1 MAPTDARSGGQ
12 KPFVSIGLP
21 VYNGEDY
28 LEEALESIAAQTYRN
43 YEVIISDNASTD
55 RTADI
60 CESYAARD
68 PRIRYVRN
76 PVNIGGD
83 RNYYRCVELSRGQYF
98 LGAAHDDRFHP
109 EYLERVLAVLEADP
123 EVVFGHSRAH
133 QINGAGDVVGT
144 YEGRPFT
151 ESSRPSERLR
161 DAIDA
166 RPVIACL
173 GMIRSSVLRQM
184 PPLVPYPASDAYWQA
199 ELALHGKLVEIP
211 EVLFYR
217 RVHPNS
223 GQRIPIHERIRWSD
237 PKKAG
242 TVTFP
247 AWRRPAEYARSVMR
261 APLPLRERMSCFAEI
276 ARYLLQRE
284 RLKMLVR
291 DVRMAL
297 RTLLLRTRLGHWLA
311 SHRHRADLH

>member
-133 QINGAGDVVGT
+133 QINGAKPRARV
-144 YEGRPFT
+144 
-151 ESSRPSERLR
+151 ERR
-161 DAIDA
+161 HN
-166 RPVIACL
+166 
-173 GMIRSSVLRQM
+173 IRM
-184 PPLVPYPASDAYWQA
+184 P
-199 ELALHGKLVEIP
+199 
-211 EVLFYR
+211 
-217 RVHPNS
+217 
-223 GQRIPIHERIRWSD
+223 
-237 PKKAG
+237 
-242 TVTFP
+242 
-247 AWRRPAEYARSVMR
+247 
-261 APLPLRERMSCFAEI
+261 
-276 ARYLLQRE
+276 
-284 RLKMLVR
+284 
-291 DVRMAL
+291 
-297 RTLLLRTRLGHWLA
+297 
-311 SHRHRADLH
+311 

>member
-1 MAPTDARSGGQ
+1 MGPTDARSEGR

-28 LEEALESIAAQTYRN
+28 LQEALDSIAAQTYRN
-43 YEVIISDNASTD
+43 YEVVVSDNASTD

-68 PRIRYVRN
+68 PRIRYFRN

-83 RNYYRCVELSRGQYF
+83 RNFYRSFELSRGEYF

-161 DAIDA
+161 DAIGM

-237 PKKAG
+237 PTKAG

-276 ARYLLQRE
+276 GRYLGRRE
-284 RLKMLVR
+284 RLRMLAK
-291 DVRMAL
+291 DIRMAL
-297 RTLLLRTRLGHWLA
+297 RTLLLRTRPGQWLA
-311 SHRHRADLH
+311 SHRHRADRH